1 MIVAVT
7 GWGAPGDVER
17 ASASG
22 FDHHMTK
29 PVDPR
34 EVEALVA
41 ALQPRG

>member
-22 FDHHMTK
+22 FDHHKTK

-34 EVEALVA
+34 KVESMVA
-41 ALQPRG
+41 ELQARG